1 MLCPSPEARRRPRRG
16 DGPAVVTSATANRP
30 LLAGLLAALVLTAYW
45 PALDAGF
52 VWDDDDYVV
61 ENTTLR
67 SVDGLRRIWLDF
79 EATPQYYPMVHSTFW
94 VEYQLWQL
102 NPTGYHLVNILLHA
116 LAAVLVWRVLAQLG
130 LPGPWLAAAIFAV
143 HPVHVE
149 SVGWITERK
158 NVLSAVFYLTSL
170 LAYLRAAGIGTGSV
184 DEHSSRRSYALSLAA
199 FACALLSKTVSGSLP
214 AVILL
219 LLWWRNGGITRRD
232 LRLVLP
238 YLLLAAAFGVLTVQL
253 ETQHVGAV
261 GWEWDLSFVDR
272 VLVAGRALWFY
283 AAKLL
288 WPDPL
293 IFNYPRWKIDAGS
306 WQAFLYP
313 VSALALVA
321 TLFLARGR
329 IGRGPV
335 VAVLIFA
342 GTLFPALGF
351 FDLYPM
357 RYSFVADHF
366 QYLASLGLIAPF
378 AVVAARLGD
387 RVAAGRGAPAR
398 VVALLLLGTLAT
410 LTWNQARAYRDLET
424 LWRDTLAK
432 NPDSW
437 LAHDNLGILLQQSG
451 RLEEAIGHFRD
462 ALRIEPRHH
471 EGYNNLG
478 SAMRARGDLDEA
490 LRQLRRSLE
499 VEPDYIPA
507 HNNLGLTHHDRG
519 EYDDATRSFE
529 NALRI
534 DPSFTAAHTNLGI
547 TLAAQGR
554 LEEAALHH
562 RAALR
567 LDPDLAEAHTNLAAV
582 LVEQG
587 KLDEAIAHLQ
597 RVVELQPDSQAA
609 KQNLRRVQK
618 HRARRLQRR

>member
-1 MLCPSPEARRRPRRG
+1 M
-16 DGPAVVTSATANRP
+16 TSLSVNRP
-30 LLAGLLAALVLTAYW
+30 VLAGLLAALVLAAYW

-52 VWDDDDYVV
+52 VWDDDAYVI

-94 VEYQLWQL
+94 LEYQLWQL
-102 NPTGYHLVNILLHA
+102 NPSGYHLMNILLHM
-116 LAAVLVWRVLAQLG
+116 LAAVLAWRVLAQLG
-130 LPGPWLAAAIFAV
+130 LPGSWLAAAIFAV

-158 NVLSAVFYLTSL
+158 NVLSAVFYLVSL
-170 LAYLRAAGIGTGSV
+170 LAYLRAAGIGAGPF
-184 DEHSSRRSYALSLAA
+184 DERSSRRLYALSLVA
-199 FACALLSKTVSGSLP
+199 FACALLSKTVTGSLP

-219 LLWWRNGGITRRD
+219 LLWWQNGRIARRD
-232 LRLVLP
+232 VRLVLP
-238 YLLLAAAFGVLTVQL
+238 FFLLAAAFGVLTIQL
-253 ETQHVGAV
+253 ETHHVGAV
-261 GWEWDLSFVDR
+261 GWEWDFSFVDR
-272 VLVAGRALWFY
+272 VLIAGRALWFY

-293 IFNYPRWKIDAGS
+293 IFNYPRWKIDAGG

-313 VSALALVA
+313 VSALVLVA

-335 VAVLIFA
+335 VAVLIFV

-366 QYLASLGLIAPF
+366 QYLASLGLIALF
-378 AVVAARLGD
+378 ATLAARL
-387 RVAAGRGAPAR
+387 AGRVFAGRIAPAR
-398 VVALLLLGTLAT
+398 GVALLLLSTLAA
-410 LTWNQARAYRDLET
+410 LTWNQAHAYRDLET

-437 LAHDNLGILLQQSG
+437 LAHDNLGIILQQRG

-462 ALRIEPRHH
+462 ALRIEPKHH

-478 SAMRARGDLDEA
+478 GAMRVRGDLDEA
-490 LRQLRRSLE
+490 LVQLRRSLE
-499 VEPDYIPA
+499 VAPNYIPA

-519 EYDDATRSFE
+519 EYGAAARSFE
-529 NALRI
+529 SALRL
-534 DPSFTAAHTNLGI
+534 DPGSTAAHTNLGV

-554 LEEAALHH
+554 LEDAALHH
-562 RAALR
+562 RAALQA
-567 LDPDLAEAHTNLAAV
+567 DPNLAAAHTNLASV
-582 LVEQG
+582 LVKQG
-587 KLDEAIAHLQ
+587 ELDEAIMHLQ
-597 RVVELQPDSQAA
+597 RVAELQPDSQAA

-618 HRARRLQRR
+618 HRVRRLQQQQD